1 MGITFFAQAHLG
13 DIVHIELPK
22 LNAQVAKG
30 KSMVPFSDKWLQGGL
45 ESVKAVSEIFAPL
58 SGQILKVNEA
68 LKNDPGIINKSAEKD
83 GWIAEI
89 SVSNPKEFGNS
100 NWNNSIEQLLD
111 ADAYEKHCEEHKE
124 EH

>member
-30 KSMVPFSDKWLQGGL
+30 KSMVDFLNILIQGGL
-45 ESVKAVSEIFAPL
+45 ESVKAVSEIFAPM
-58 SGQILKVNEA
+58 SGQILKINEA
-68 LKNDPGIINKSAEKD
+68 LKNDPAIINKSAEKD

-89 SVSNPKEFGNS
+89 NVSNPKELGK
-100 NWNNSIEQLLD
+100 
-111 ADAYEKHCEEHKE
+111 Y
-124 EH
+124 